1 MYDMYASDLSIEQC
15 APDKSEIDVIIPCA
29 VIHFVLSGEGF
40 VNGQR
45 LQKNTVFIAYSDCR
59 MDYYPSKE
67 DPWCYIY
74 ARLRGDDVEAAF
86 LDHGFNLGL
95 TVFPFDKT
103 EDLLAIMDFYR
114 QFEHLENSAIDKM
127 VANLLFLL
135 FDRKDDPNTRKNQA
149 LQHIEQIKQYIE
161 ENYYRHITMEG
172 ISSKFYLNKNYIRTL
187 FSQYLGIS
195 PKQYIQKLRMQR
207 AEFLLFSTDE
217 SISVVAS
224 SVGYNDALLFSKM
237 FKRFYG
243 ISPTK
248 YREESRK

>member
-1 MYDMYASDLSIEQC
+1 
-15 APDKSEIDVIIPCA
+15 
-29 VIHFVLSGEGF
+29 
-40 VNGQR
+40 
-45 LQKNTVFIAYSDCR
+45 
-59 MDYYPSKE
+59 
-67 DPWCYIY
+67 
-74 ARLRGDDVEAAF
+74 
-86 LDHGFNLGL
+86 
-95 TVFPFDKT
+95 
-103 EDLLAIMDFYR
+103 
-114 QFEHLENSAIDKM
+114 
-127 VANLLFLL
+127 
-135 FDRKDDPNTRKNQA
+135 
-149 LQHIEQIKQYIE
+149 
-161 ENYYRHITMEG
+161 MEG